1 MRHMFS
7 SQYHYYELQN
17 PDRWIRRVGIFL
29 CILGGLAIIGAFFT
43 TMLTVILLG
52 IFLTGAGLLQLAFA
66 FMLGYSNI
74 FRRGSGLVYLIVG
87 LLMLIAPVGSAI
99 GLTLVFTLF
108 FIVTG
113 FIRLGYALAARRTG
127 IPSGWYFSGAAL
139 NLGLALLVLLGL
151 PDTGTWV
158 IGLFIGME
166 LLFAGLSM
174 IFFTARLP
182 ALTEWR

>member
-1 MRHMFS
+1 
-7 SQYHYYELQN
+7 
-17 PDRWIRRVGIFL
+17 
-29 CILGGLAIIGAFFT
+29 
-43 TMLTVILLG
+43 
-52 IFLTGAGLLQLAFA
+52 
-66 FMLGYSNI
+66 
-74 FRRGSGLVYLIVG
+74 
-87 LLMLIAPVGSAI
+87 VGSAI

-127 IPSGWYFSGAAL
+127 IPSGWYFSGAVL

-182 ALTEWR
+182 TLTDWR